1 VCINMVARVDEM
13 FNWELAIE
21 SLERRLAER
30 EAMLQPMKVLVVD
43 DSPND
48 LKLTLA
54 LLEHY
59 NCVSTPCNDPNEAI
73 ELISNGKFDLVLM
86 DMKMPQLDGVEIIRI
101 ASQRT
106 KHMARVVIMTDMPVH
121 PIVDESLRLG
131 AVWTNKSQLSKTL
144 RTFLRTK

>member
-1 VCINMVARVDEM
+1 MCINMVARVDEM

-30 EAMLQPMKVLVVD
+30 EAMLKPMKVLVVD
-43 DSPND
+43 DSPED
-48 LKLTLA
+48 IRLTLA

-59 NCVSTPCNDPNEAI
+59 NCVATPCSEATEAV
-73 ELISNGKFDLVLM
+73 ELISNGDFDLVLM
-86 DMKMPQLDGVEIIRI
+86 DMKMPQLDGVQIIRI

-106 KHMARVVIMTDMPVH
+106 NQMARVVIMTDMAVN

-131 AVWTNKSQLSKTL
+131 AVWANKSQLSKTL